1 MKKYIWSLVIASG
14 LSFQL
19 HAQDVPAGPYDLQTA
34 VNIALENNL
43 TLKRSQLNQLSNE
56 ATVLQNKGARLPT
69 LSTGAS
75 TGFRWGRSVNPV
87 TNLFE
92 TARIGNI
99 NLSANS
105 NVTLFAGSRISN
117 NLTQSKL
124 DLEAGL
130 FNIEATKNSI
140 TLNIINLFVNVVF
153 NREQVN
159 IAESQLITSKDQLDR
174 TTKLVAAGS
183 LPLADKLDLQAQNA
197 TNELEVI
204 NAQNSLRISKLN
216 LAQAMQIPFTED
228 FQVVEPEFVINDGLM
243 ASENPSDIFNTAVE
257 IMPEIKLAKVN
268 VESAEYGVKIA
279 KGAFL
284 PTLGIGANIFSN
296 YVDRAFGN
304 ERPSFGAQIENNFSQ
319 SLNLNLSIPIFSQFN
334 NTAGVQRARVQ
345 RQISEVAEVE
355 AKNTLR
361 QDIESAYNSALAA
374 QQSYEANLVRL
385 DAVQESFRIAQ
396 QRLDVGAIN
405 SVDFQVA
412 QNNLF
417 NTQAD
422 LLNAKYTFIFRVKVL
437 DFYLGNPINLN

>member
-1 MKKYIWSLVIASG
+1 MKKYIWSLVIVSG

-19 HAQDVPAGPYDLQTA
+19 YAQDLPAGPYDLQTA

-43 TLKRSQLNQLSNE
+43 TLKRSELNQLSNE

-92 TARIGNI
+92 TARIGNV

-105 NVTLFAGSRISN
+105 SVTLFAGSRISN

-124 DLEAGL
+124 DLEAGI
-130 FNIEATKNSI
+130 FNIEATKNNI

-159 IAESQLITSKDQLDR
+159 IAESQLTTSKDQLDQ

-204 NAQNSLRISKLN
+204 NAKNSLRISKLN

-228 FQVVEPEFVINDGLM
+228 FQVVEPEFIINDGLM
-243 ASENPSDIFNTAVE
+243 ASENPSDIFDTAVE

-279 KGAFL
+279 RGSFL
-284 PTLGIGANIFSN
+284 PTVGIGGNIFSN
-296 YVDRAFGN
+296 YVDRSFGS
-304 ERPSFGAQIENNFSQ
+304 EPPSFGAQIQDNLSQ

-334 NTAGVQRARVQ
+334 NMASVQRARVQ
-345 RQISEVAEVE
+345 KQISEVAEVE

-361 QDIESAYNSALAA
+361 QDIESAYNSALSA
-374 QQSYEANLVRL
+374 QQSYEANQVRL

-405 SVDFQVA
+405 SVDYQVA

-422 LLNAKYTFIFRVKVL
+422 LLNAKYTYIFRVKVL